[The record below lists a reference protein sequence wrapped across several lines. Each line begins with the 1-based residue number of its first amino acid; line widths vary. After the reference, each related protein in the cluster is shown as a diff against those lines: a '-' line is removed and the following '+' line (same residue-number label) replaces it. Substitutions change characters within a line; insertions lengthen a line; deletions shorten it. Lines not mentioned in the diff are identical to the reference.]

1 MELRFDLISVL
12 VLAVLLFIG
21 TYMISDTLRGGVD
34 MASASMRY
42 LYNKASGGVGLSTF
56 REDEINDAERAR
68 HIEKF
73 KETHVG
79 GLWNEGNT
87 CFINSVVQ
95 ALSSCKPVEE
105 FAAENKAPNNLCS
118 SLADLILNLNQI
130 HTATHGYSTSRLMQ
144 AIGGAERWS
153 RLDQEDAQEFFQ
165 KLLQSLEADWKAKHP
180 DEKAG
185 RITPFDGDFAVRV
198 GCLRCG
204 DMEGIRRG
212 VISSVDLSLEPTM
225 TSQVA
230 LIDLLHSY
238 CAMET
243 IPEVECYR
251 CSLVDYKLRV
261 QEKMPEDGPLRV
273 AMLKR
278 VEEVNNALQRKVIDE
293 KQYTQ
298 LKCNNVRMQADKTK
312 QTMFARPLPAVLMIH
327 INRSVFDLRTGFIRK
342 NYAPVKFLPLLDLA
356 QFTTDPSDPT
366 NSDPR
371 KPMKGTAERPE
382 IYSLKAAVIHYGSA
396 NFGHYVC
403 FRKFDGLWWR
413 ISDDAVD
420 LTTEAQVLGAQ
431 GVFMLFYERT
441 PDPSKPTR
449 EAENERL

>member
-1 MELRFDLISVL
+1 
-12 VLAVLLFIG
+12 
-21 TYMISDTLRGGVD
+21 MISDTLRGGVD

-42 LYNKASGGVGLSTF
+42 LYNKASGGVGPSSF
-56 REDEINDAERAR
+56 REDEINESERAR

-95 ALSSCKPVEE
+95 ALASCKPVEN
-105 FAAENKAPNNLCS
+105 FATENKAENNLS
-118 SLADLILNLNQI
+118 ESLADLILNLNQI
-130 HTATHGYSTSRLMQ
+130 HTAIHGYSTSRLMQ

-165 KLLQSLEADWKAKHP
+165 KLLQSLEQDWKAKHP

-225 TSQVA
+225 TGPIRLS
-230 LIDLLHSY
+230 DLLGSY

-243 IPEVECYR
+243 ISGVECYR
-251 CSLVDYKLRV
+251 CSLVDYKLRI
-261 QEKMPEDGPLRV
+261 QEKMPEDGPLRM

-278 VEEVNNALQRKVIDE
+278 VEEVNSALQEKVIDE
-293 KQYTQ
+293 KRYSH
-298 LKCNNVRMQADKTK
+298 LKCNNIRIQADKTK
-312 QTMFARPLPAVLMIH
+312 QTMFSRPLPEVLMIH
-327 INRSVFDLRTGFIRK
+327 INRSVFDLRTGFVRK
-342 NYAPVKFLPLLDLA
+342 NYAPVEFPAMLNLA
-356 QFTTDPSDPT
+356 QYATDSEDEA
-366 NSDPR
+366 NNDPR
-371 KPMKGTAERPE
+371 EPMAPTPKKPE
-382 IYSLKAAVIHYGSA
+382 IYALKAAVVHYGSA

-413 ISDDAVD
+413 ISDDTVD
-420 LTTEAQVLGAQ
+420 LTTESQVLGAQ
-431 GVFMLFYERT
+431 GVFMLFYEST
-441 PDPSKPTR
+441 KGESNPPR
-449 EAENERL
+449 EHDSEKL